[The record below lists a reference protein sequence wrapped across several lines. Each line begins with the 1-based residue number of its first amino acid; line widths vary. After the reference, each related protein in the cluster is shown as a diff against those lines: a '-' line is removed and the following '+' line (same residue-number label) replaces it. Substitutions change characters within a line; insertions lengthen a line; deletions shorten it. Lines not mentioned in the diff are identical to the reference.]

1 MVADLNYEGG
11 STVHRGT
18 PLVFR
23 GRKNMSKRILSFVL
37 ALIICMS
44 TFPIE
49 AYAKENK
56 AYEAYQDAIQATTS
70 SGSWTEDL
78 TMTADMS
85 ISKGSAK
92 TKTKVTITSN
102 MDISNYSAN
111 DLSSIKMSGSADM
124 SVMGQKYAWNIQY
137 ENGIAHYEYTEPNQ
151 TTADIEMDPSCF
163 DFNSMTADMMEKAKV
178 SGNKIT
184 FTIPGNKMEEAGIAA
199 VNMMSGI
206 KNLDY
211 DDVDVEV
218 LIDKET
224 GAVEK
229 MIMAFHA
236 SLTYQGYD
244 AEVDYQIDYAFILS
258 GDNVVTEPVDDDITE
273 MEIGDEIIIYSDYQN
288 LSIRKDSII
297 TLSAG
302 IIIGGEQIDDVSG
315 ITFWTDDSSILEISD
330 TGIKDNR
337 RYVKFKGIDIGTTYV
352 YFSDSNTGYTAKVPV
367 TVYEDN
373 YLSYTLNS
381 VPTQYIEK
389 YPTNIY
395 NANGIYVD
403 SYSYLVNDNG
413 TAKVSFDVYNTNYT
427 YGVVEVYNGD
437 GTLKDAV
444 LIKKMSSNNTSIKKA
459 LWDNTGCLIRDAVDW
474 DFGSYRQESE
484 FSKKTTVSIEIPK
497 NGYIKICNDPQNS
510 AIVNIINS
518 VDVLMS
524 LGKLA
529 NKVKNYDVNAEV
541 FSEELTLKLVKEK
554 VFATLVQDGSRLQE
568 DLWKGVA
575 KEAVFST
582 ESLGDFCNTMAKNL
596 SEFDLGELIAD
607 TAEDFG
613 WSVGEEVF
621 KYFTGPI
628 KMAFDG
634 IFAFGKLENII
645 IQHTDLIQSANVGSI
660 YIQNQGGGV
669 RSSQQITVE
678 SDTGFSEN
686 TSLNVFKVTLDSAIL
701 DILEKVN
708 PEVYEKIV
716 NGTSY
721 TYNISL
727 MKNGTETQP
736 DGEVTVYIPIPED
749 LKLLAY
755 AGKAKIY
762 RVEDDGNVTEM
773 DIEIEDGCFVFN
785 TTHFS
790 LYTLVGNRLMTMK
803 NIVIAASGIII
814 LILVLSLLFKVK
826 KRRKTK

>member
-1 MVADLNYEGG
+1 
-11 STVHRGT
+11 
-18 PLVFR
+18 
-23 GRKNMSKRILSFVL
+23 MSKRSISLIM
-37 ALIICMS
+37 ALVMCMS
-44 TFPIE
+44 MFSTM

-56 AYEAYQDAIQATTS
+56 AYQEYKDAIQATTS
-70 SGSWTEDL
+70 SGSWSEEL

-85 ISKGSAK
+85 ISQGKAK

-102 MDISNYSAN
+102 MDVSNYSAS
-111 DLSSIKMSGSADM
+111 DFSGIKMSGSADM

-137 ENGIAHYEYTEPNQ
+137 ENGIAHYEYTEPNH

-163 DFNSMTADMMEKAKV
+163 NFDSMTADMLEKAKV

-206 KNLDY
+206 EDLNY
-211 DDVDVEV
+211 GDVDLEV
-218 LIDKET
+218 LIDEST

-229 MIMAFHA
+229 IIMEFHA
-236 SLTYQGYD
+236 SLTYQGYN
-244 AEVDYQIDYAFILS
+244 AEVDYQIDYAFICS
-258 GDNVVTEPVDDDITE
+258 GAHTVSESIEDDITE
-273 MEIGDEIIIYSDYQN
+273 MEIDDGIIIYSDYQN
-288 LSIRKDSII
+288 LGIRKDSII

-302 IIIGGEQIDDVSG
+302 IIIDGEQIDDISG
-315 ITFWTDDSSILEISD
+315 ITFWTDDSSILGIID
-330 TGIKDNR
+330 TGIKSNR

-373 YLSYTLNS
+373 FLSYTLNS

-395 NANGIYVD
+395 NANGLYVD
-403 SYSYLVNDNG
+403 SYSYSVNDAG
-413 TAKVSFDVYNTNYT
+413 IAKVSFDVYNTNYT
-427 YGVVEVYNGD
+427 YGVIEVYNGD
-437 GTLKDAV
+437 GTIKAAV
-444 LIKKMSSNNTSIKKA
+444 LIKKMSSNDTSIKKS
-459 LWDNTGCLIRDAVDW
+459 LWDNMGCLIRDMIDG
-474 DFGSYRQESE
+474 DFLSYRQESG
-484 FSKKTTVSIEIPK
+484 FSKKTHVSIEIPK
-497 NGYIKICNDPQNS
+497 NGYIKISNDPQNS

-529 NKVKNYDVNAEV
+529 NKVKNYDVNSEV
-541 FSEELTLKLVKEK
+541 FSEALTKKLVKEK
-554 VFATLVQDGSRLQE
+554 FFATLIKDGSKLSE
-568 DLWKGVA
+568 DLMKGVA

-628 KMAFDG
+628 KMVFDG
-634 IFAFGKLENII
+634 LFAFGKLENII
-645 IQHTDLIQSANVGSI
+645 IQHTDLIQSSNVGSI

-678 SDTGFSEN
+678 SDAGFSED
-686 TSLNVFKVTLDSAIL
+686 TSLNVFKVTLDSALL

-708 PEVYEKIV
+708 PEVYEKII

-727 MKNGTETQP
+727 RKNGAGTQP
-736 DGEVTVYIPIPED
+736 DGEVTVYVPIPED

-773 DIEIEDGCFVFN
+773 NVKIEDGCFVFN

-790 LYTLVGNRLMTMK
+790 LYTLVGDSLITMQ
-803 NIVIAASGIII
+803 NVVIAVSGVILLI
-814 LILVLSLLFKVK
+814 LILLLLFKAK
-826 KRRKTK
+826 KRKKQNNG

>member
-1 MVADLNYEGG
+1 MG
-11 STVHRGT
+11 
-18 PLVFR
+18 
-23 GRKNMSKRILSFVL
+23 KRIISFVL
-37 ALIICMS
+37 ALIMCLS
-44 TFPIE
+44 AFSVE
-49 AYAKENK
+49 VYAKENK
-56 AYEAYQDAIQATTS
+56 AYQAYQDAIQVITS

-92 TKTKVTITSN
+92 TKTKATITSN
-102 MDISNYSAN
+102 MDVSNYSVS
-111 DLSSIKMSGSADM
+111 DLSNIKMSGSADM
-124 SVMGQKYAWNIQY
+124 SVMGQKYTWNIQY

-163 DFNSMTADMMEKAKV
+163 DFNSLTADMMEKAKV

-206 KNLDY
+206 EDLDY
-211 DDVDVEV
+211 DDVDVEI
-218 LIDKET
+218 LIDKQT

-229 MIMAFHA
+229 MTMAFHA

-244 AEVDYQIDYAFILS
+244 AEVDYQIDYVFIRS
-258 GDNVVTEPVDDDITE
+258 GNNTVTEPVEDDIIE
-273 MEIGDEIIIYSDYQN
+273 MEIDDGLIIYSDYQN

-302 IIIGGEQIDDVSG
+302 IIIGGKQVEDVSG

-352 YFSDSNTGYTAKVPV
+352 YFNDSYTNYTAKVPV

-395 NANGIYVD
+395 NANGLYVD
-403 SYSYLVNDNG
+403 NYSYSVNDNG
-413 TAKVSFDVYNTNYT
+413 TAEVSFDVYNTNYT
-427 YGVVEVYNGD
+427 YGVVEVYSEN

-459 LWDNTGCLIRDAVDW
+459 LWDNTGCLIRDMIDG
-474 DFGSYRQESE
+474 DFLSYRQESG
-484 FSKKTTVSIEIPK
+484 FSKKTSVSIEIPQ

-524 LGKLA
+524 LGKIA
-529 NKVKNYDVNAEV
+529 DKVKNYDVNAEV

-554 VFATLVQDGSRLQE
+554 AFATLVKDGSKLQE

-575 KEAVFST
+575 KEAAFST
-582 ESLGDFCNTMAKNL
+582 DSLGNFCNTMAKNL
-596 SEFDLGELIAD
+596 SDFDLGKLIAN

-628 KMAFDG
+628 KMVFDG
-634 IFAFGKLENII
+634 LFAFGKLENII
-645 IQHTDLIQSANVGSI
+645 IQHTDLIQSSNVGSI

-678 SDTGFSEN
+678 SDAGFTDD
-686 TSLNVFKVTLDSAIL
+686 TSLNVFKVTLDSTML
-701 DILEKVN
+701 DVLEKVN
-708 PEVYEKIV
+708 PEVYEKIA

-727 MKNGTETQP
+727 MKNGVETQP
-736 DGEVTVYIPIPED
+736 DGEVTVYIPIPGD
-749 LKLLAY
+749 LKFLAY
-755 AGKAKIY
+755 VYIPT
-762 RVEDDGNVTEM
+762 R
-773 DIEIEDGCFVFN
+773 
-785 TTHFS
+785 
-790 LYTLVGNRLMTMK
+790 
-803 NIVIAASGIII
+803 
-814 LILVLSLLFKVK
+814 
-826 KRRKTK
+826 

>member
-1 MVADLNYEGG
+1 MN
-11 STVHRGT
+11 
-18 PLVFR
+18 
-23 GRKNMSKRILSFVL
+23 KKIISFVL
-37 ALIICMS
+37 ALIMCLS
-44 TFPIE
+44 AFPVE

-56 AYEAYQDAIQATTS
+56 AYQAYQDAIQMTTS
-70 SGSWTEDL
+70 SGSWTEDF
-78 TMTADMS
+78 TMTANMS
-85 ISKGSAK
+85 IFKGSAK
-92 TKTKVTITSN
+92 IKTKVTITSN
-102 MDISNYSAN
+102 MDVSNYSAN
-111 DLSSIKMSGSADM
+111 NLSSIKMSGSADM
-124 SVMGQKYAWNIQY
+124 NVMGQKYAWNIKY
-137 ENGIAHYEYTEPNQ
+137 ENGIAHYEYTKPNQ

-163 DFNSMTADMMEKAKV
+163 DFNSMTPDMMEKAKV

-184 FTIPGNKMEEAGIAA
+184 FTIPGNKMEEVEIAA

-206 KNLDY
+206 EDLDY
-211 DDVDVEV
+211 NDVDVEV

-236 SLTYQGYD
+236 SLAYQGYD
-244 AEVDYQIDYAFILS
+244 AEVDYQIDYAFLRNS
-258 GDNVVTEPVDDDITE
+258 ENTVTEPIEGNITE
-273 MEIGDEIIIYSDYQN
+273 MKTDDGIIIYSDYQN

-302 IIIGGEQIDDVSG
+302 IIIDGEQIDNVSG
-315 ITFWTDDSSILEISD
+315 ITFWTDDSSILEVSNTD
-330 TGIKDNR
+330 IKSNH
-337 RYVKFKGIDIGTTYV
+337 RYVKFKGIDTGTTYV
-352 YFSDSNTGYTAKVPV
+352 YFSDSNTGYTAKVPI
-367 TVYEDN
+367 TVYKDN
-373 YLSYTLNS
+373 FLSYTLNS

-395 NANGIYVD
+395 NANGLYVD
-403 SYSYLVNDNG
+403 SYSYSVNDNG
-413 TAKVSFDVYNTNYT
+413 TANVSFDVYNTNYT
-427 YGVVEVYNGD
+427 FGVVEVYNED
-437 GTLKDAV
+437 GILKDAV

-459 LWDNTGCLIRDAVDW
+459 LWDNMGCLIRDMIDG
-474 DFGSYRQESE
+474 DFLSYRQESG
-484 FSKKTTVSIEIPK
+484 FSKKTPVSIEKIPK

-518 VDVLMS
+518 VDMLMS
-524 LGKLA
+524 LGKFA

-541 FSEELTLKLVKEK
+541 FIEELTLKLVTEK
-554 VFATLVQDGSRLQE
+554 AFVTLVKDGSKLQE

-575 KEAVFST
+575 KEAAFST
-582 ESLGDFCNTMAKNL
+582 DSLGDFCNTMAKNL
-596 SEFDLGELIAD
+596 SQFDLGKLIAD

-613 WSVGEEVF
+613 WSVGEEIF

-628 KMAFDG
+628 KMVFDG
-634 IFAFGKLENII
+634 LFAFGKLVNII
-645 IQHTDLIQSANVGSI
+645 TQHTNLIQSSNVGSI
-660 YIQNQGGGV
+660 YIQNQSGGI
-669 RSSQQITVE
+669 RSAQQIKVE
-678 SDTGFSEN
+678 SNTGFSED

-701 DILEKVN
+701 DVLEKAN

-749 LKLLAY
+749 MKLLAY
-755 AGKAKIY
+755 TGKAKIY
-762 RVEDDGNVTEM
+762 RVEDDGNITDM
-773 DIEIEDGCFVFN
+773 DTKIKDGCFVFN

-790 LYTLVGNRLMTMK
+790 LYTLVGNSLITMQ
-803 NIVIAASGIII
+803 NAVIAVFGVII
-814 LILVLSLLFKVK
+814 LILILLLLFKVK

>member
-1 MVADLNYEGG
+1 
-11 STVHRGT
+11 
-18 PLVFR
+18 
-23 GRKNMSKRILSFVL
+23 MSKRIINFVL
-37 ALIICMS
+37 ALIICLS
-44 TFPIE
+44 AFSVE
-49 AYAKENK
+49 VYAKENK
-56 AYEAYQDAIQATTS
+56 AYQAYQDAIQVTTS
-70 SGSWTEDL
+70 SGNWTENL

-85 ISKGSAK
+85 ISRGSAK
-92 TKTKVTITSN
+92 TKTKVIITSN
-102 MDISNYSAN
+102 MDVSNYSAS
-111 DLSSIKMSGSADM
+111 DLSGIKMSGSAVM
-124 SVMGQKYAWNIQY
+124 SIMGQKYAWNIQY
-137 ENGIAHYEYTEPNQ
+137 EKGIAHYEYTEPNQ
-151 TTADIEMDPSCF
+151 ATADIEMDPSCF
-163 DFNSMTADMMEKAKV
+163 DFNSMSADMMEKAKV

-184 FTIPGNKMEEAGIAA
+184 FTIPGNKMAEAGIAA
-199 VNMMSGI
+199 VNLMSGI
-206 KNLDY
+206 ENLDY
-211 DDVDVEV
+211 DDVDVEILV
-218 LIDKET
+218 DKET

-229 MIMAFHA
+229 MVMTFHA

-244 AEVDYQIDYAFILS
+244 AEVDYQIDYAFIHS
-258 GDNVVTEPVDDDITE
+258 GDNVVTELAEDDIAE
-273 MEIGDEIIIYSDYQN
+273 MEIDDGIFIYSDYQN

-297 TLSAG
+297 TLIAG

-315 ITFWTDDSSILEISD
+315 ITFWTDDSSILGISD
-330 TGIKDNR
+330 TGIKSNR
-337 RYVKFKGIDIGTTYV
+337 RYVKFKGMDIGTTYV
-352 YFSDSNTGYTAKVPV
+352 YFSDSNTGYTAKILV

-389 YPTNIY
+389 YPTSIY
-395 NANGIYVD
+395 NANGLYVD
-403 SYSYLVNDNG
+403 SYSYSVNDDG
-413 TAKVSFDVYNTNYT
+413 TAKVFFDVYNTNYA

-437 GTLKDAV
+437 GTIKDAV

-459 LWDNTGCLIRDAVDW
+459 LWDNTGCLIRDMIDG
-474 DFGSYRQESE
+474 DFLSYRQESG
-484 FSKKTTVSIEIPK
+484 FSKKTSVSIEIPK

-529 NKVKNYDVNAEV
+529 NKVKNYDVNAEA

-554 VFATLVQDGSRLQE
+554 VFATLVKDGSKLQE

-575 KEAVFST
+575 KEVAFST
-582 ESLGDFCNTMAKNL
+582 ESLGDFCNTMIKNL

-628 KMAFDG
+628 KMVFDG
-634 IFAFGKLENII
+634 LFTFGKLENII
-645 IQHTDLIQSANVGSI
+645 IQHTDLIKSSNVGSI

-669 RSSQQITVE
+669 RSAQQITVE
-678 SDTGFSEN
+678 SDAAFSEDI
-686 TSLNVFKVTLDSAIL
+686 SLNVFKVTLDSAVL

-708 PEVYEKIV
+708 PEVYEKVV

-736 DGEVTVYIPIPED
+736 DGEVTVYIPIPEE
-749 LKLLAY
+749 LRLLAY

-773 DIEIEDGCFVFN
+773 DVEIEDGCFVFR

-790 LYTLVGNRLMTMK
+790 LYTLVGNKLMTIQ
-803 NIVIAASGIII
+803 NIVTTASGAII
-814 LILVLSLLFKVK
+814 LILILFLLFKVR
-826 KRRKTK
+826 KRRKNKFFSFLW